1 MRTQTAA
8 FLFAA
13 IIVLHQAPG
22 QGKWVPVVKDESS
35 IHYQLTH
42 PMHEVEAVS
51 KEFSGKIEI
60 LPEEKKIESVA
71 AAVDVMT
78 FDSGNSNRDSHA
90 MEVIDAFTYP
100 DVSFSST
107 SVAQQGDSVFVHGTL
122 TFHGVT
128 NDVTIAGKD
137 TWTGSS
143 LIVDAH
149 FSLSLTAFKIERP
162 SLLLIPVNDELKFSL
177 HAVYRF

>member
-1 MRTQTAA
+1 MKTPAA
-8 FLFAA
+8 FTLLAA
-13 IIVLHQAPG
+13 MIVLHPVQG
-22 QGKWVPVVKDESS
+22 QEQWVSVVKGESS
-35 IHYQLTH
+35 IHYLLTH
-42 PMHEVEAVS
+42 PMHEVNAVS
-51 KEFSGKIEI
+51 TEVNGRIEI
-60 LPEEKKIESVA
+60 DPSGKKIEAVTA
-71 AAVDVMT
+71 DVDVMT

-90 MEVIDAFTYP
+90 MEVVDALTYP
-100 DVSFSST
+100 DVNFAGT
-107 SVAQQGDSVFVHGTL
+107 SVTQQGDSVFVRGKL

-137 TWTGSS
+137 AWTNSS
-143 LIVDAH
+143 VTVDAR